1 VHLESWLHQR
11 IKNSVLGD
19 TAARVTRAEVEDYH
33 IARLR
38 DTVRYC
44 FERSTFYRDLLR
56 SASLIPDEIR
66 SLKDLSR
73 IPFTEPDHVAEGPFR
88 FLCTSQAEV
97 ARPYTFITSGTT
109 GPKKRIFWTHGDLD
123 RIVDFMGAGIGTV
136 AHADDT
142 VLILLPDGRPYSQA
156 DLLFRG
162 VNKIGAIPVVASM
175 DLSAQELFA
184 AVKET
189 RCAVIFGYTRRLFRL
204 TMELQRKHD
213 LHELGVRVLFLAAEY
228 LPDAMRQQ
236 IQSSWGAHVHTH
248 YGLTEMGLG
257 VAVECEAGNGYHFN
271 EADLLVE
278 IVHPRTGELMAEGE
292 EGELVFTTLNREA
305 MPLLRYRTH
314 DLSRLI
320 PEPCPCGAS
329 SLLKIDKVKK
339 RLENIVRIGDGDEM
353 YPALFD
359 DLLFEI
365 PGLVDYQVTVTNDSG
380 KDRLDFRLEVLPGE
394 TSLPEISKKLLAAP
408 IISGNL
414 SGGKM
419 LAPRIELAG
428 PGSLATVS
436 REKKMVLDHR

>member
-1 VHLESWLHQR
+1 LHLESWLHQK
-11 IKNSVLGD
+11 IWNSGTGN
-19 TAARVTRAEVEDYH
+19 TAARLTRADVEAYH
-33 IARLR
+33 GNRLR
-38 DTVRYC
+38 ETVRYC
-44 FERSTFYRDLLR
+44 FERSTFYRDLFR
-56 SASLIPDEIR
+56 AARLIPDEIR
-66 SLKDLSR
+66 CLKDLPR
-73 IPFTEPDHVAEGPFR
+73 IPFTEPDHIAEGPFR

-97 ARPYTFITSGTT
+97 ARPHTFVTSGTT
-109 GPKKRIFWTHGDLD
+109 GPKKRIFWTQGDLD

-136 AHADDT
+136 AHPGDT

-162 VNKIGAIPVVASM
+162 VNKIGATPAVASV
-175 DLSAQELFA
+175 DLSPQELYA

-204 TMELQRKHD
+204 TMELQTEHD
-213 LHELGVRVLFLAAEY
+213 LGELGVRVLFLAAEY
-228 LPDAMRQQ
+228 LPDAMRRQ
-236 IQSSWGAHVHTH
+236 IQSSWGARVRTH

-320 PEPCPCGAS
+320 PEPCACGAS
-329 SLLKIDKVKK
+329 SLLKIDKVQK

-353 YPALFD
+353 YPAFFD
-359 DLLFEI
+359 DALFEI
-365 PGLVDYQVTVTNDSG
+365 PGLVDYQVTISNEAG
-380 KDRLDFRLEVLPGE
+380 KDRLDFRLEVLPPGTALQSIAE
-394 TSLPEISKKLLAAP
+394 RLLAVP
-408 IISGNL
+408 IIARNL
-414 SGGKM
+414 SGGTM
-419 LAPRIELAG
+419 LAPRLELAA

-436 REKKMVLDHR
+436 REKRMLLDRR